1 MESKIMTGEGKQLR
15 MNRSIQAEGVFAYV
29 KTDLSF
35 RRFLTKGIK
44 KVGAEWTLLAMAYN
58 ILRMHHKGQNGR
70 LETHLYSLAA

>member
-58 ILRMHHKGQNGR
+58 ILWMHHKGQNGR
-70 LETHLYSLAA
+70 LGTHLYSLAA

>member
-1 MESKIMTGEGKQLR
+1 MTGEGKQLR

-70 LETHLYSLAA
+70 LGTHLMRFNTMDA